1 MEKIDT
7 AIDTIIKLKAQREFE
22 QNCFVRALRSIPE
35 KYQKIFFTEY
45 LKLLGANDGLNK

>member
-7 AIDTIIKLKAQREFE
+7 AIDTIIKLKTQREFE

-35 KYQKIFFTEY
+35 KYRDIFFKEY
-45 LKLLGANDGLNK
+45 LELLGGNDGHNK